1 MPDYVKRMIDEQ
13 KELQKK
19 IQKLRVFLNDEEK
32 VKDLSDVELNLLNCQ
47 VCAMQTYDCI
57 LASRLCIECDKG
69 NCTFDDLN
77 S

>member
-19 IQKLRVFLNDEEK
+19 IQKLHVFLNDEEK
-32 VKDLSDVELNLLNCQ
+32 VKDLSDAELNLLNCQ
-47 VCAMQTYDCI
+47 VSAMETYDCI

-69 NCTFDDLN
+69 NCTVDDLN

>member
-1 MPDYVKRMIDEQ
+1 MPDYVKRMIEEQ

-19 IQKLRVFLNDEEK
+19 IQKLHVFLDDEEK
-32 VKDLSDVELNLLNCQ
+32 IKDLDDVEINLLNCQ
-47 VCAMQTYDCI
+47 VSAMETYDCI

-69 NCTFDDLN
+69 NCTIDDLN

>member
-1 MPDYVKRMIDEQ
+1 MLDYVKRMIDEQ

-19 IQKLRVFLNDEEK
+19 IQKLHVFLDDEEK
-32 VKDLSDVELNLLNCQ
+32 IKDLDDVEINLLNCQ
-47 VCAMQTYDCI
+47 VSAMETYDCI

-69 NCTFDDLN
+69 NCTIDDLN

>member
-1 MPDYVKRMIDEQ
+1 MPDYVKRMIEEQ

-19 IQKLRVFLNDEEK
+19 IQKLHVFLNDEEK
-32 VKDLSDVELNLLNCQ
+32 IKDLDDVEINLLNCQ
-47 VCAMQTYDCI
+47 VSAMETYDCI

-69 NCTFDDLN
+69 NCTVDDLN